1 MLYGRETVNSNC
13 SLILQKINMY
23 INFDNKENNF
33 RTRMWIAF
41 IFVLGLVAAITA
53 CYSHCVDTEVFAH
66 QLRTQDISNHFIL
79 PLALAQREYTPSNL
93 AIFCKLY
100 VKVGCLQGSP
110 IVNIALLLCS
120 SLH

>member
-1 MLYGRETVNSNC
+1 
-13 SLILQKINMY
+13 MY
-23 INFDNKENNF
+23 INVEYKENNF

-66 QLRTQDISNHFIL
+66 QLRTLRTILIVFFL
-79 PLALAQREYTPSNL
+79 PLAVAQREYIPSNL
-93 AIFCKLY
+93 AIFFKLY
-100 VKVGCLQGSP
+100 GELDVWKGHP
-110 IVNIALLLCS
+110 LLISHCYYVCS